1 MAAST
6 KAPVSTAG
14 TRKPKGGQ
22 AKVFGLTTTGT
33 QNSAAVL
40 NSIGGRGAD
49 ARPAWPSIF
58 KLMQADTS
66 ERFAHGGEG
75 DWQRLAKETVESKAR
90 KRQDPRIMRASGALF
105 KSLTADKGRGALRR
119 KSRYQLT
126 YGTSVF
132 YARFH
137 QTGKGVPKRE
147 LITVDAALA
156 RQIVDALERYVAKGE
171 LPERLRPGGF

>member
-1 MAAST
+1 MAST
-6 KAPVSTAG
+6 KAPVSKAG
-14 TRKPKGGQ
+14 VRKPKGGQ

-49 ARPAWPSIF
+49 ARPAWPAIF
-58 KLMQADTS
+58 KLMQADTGQ
-66 ERFAHGGEG
+66 RFDRGGEG
-75 DWQRLAKETVESKAR
+75 DWQKLAEATIDAKAR
-90 KRQDPRIMRASGALF
+90 KHQDPRIMRASGALY
-105 KSLTADKGRGALRR
+105 KSLTGDRGRGALRR

-137 QTGKGVPKRE
+137 QLGKGVPKRE

-156 RQIVDALERYVAKGE
+156 RRIVDALERYVSKGE